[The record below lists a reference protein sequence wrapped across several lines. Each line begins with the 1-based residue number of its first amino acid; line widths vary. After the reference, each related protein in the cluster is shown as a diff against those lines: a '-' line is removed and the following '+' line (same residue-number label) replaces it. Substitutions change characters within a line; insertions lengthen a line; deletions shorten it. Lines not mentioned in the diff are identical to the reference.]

1 MSSEQMSIMSV
12 ELREHEKAWADALFQ
27 AVRGVR
33 YGSVEVRI
41 HDGRVV
47 QIERRE
53 KLRLDGAGSPPDHRG
68 CGNNQHRR
76 ADRRAGGLEATGAEE
91 TSE

>member
-1 MSSEQMSIMSV
+1 MSV
-12 ELREHEKAWADALFQ
+12 ELTKDESAWTHAVLQ
-27 AVRGVR
+27 AIRGVR

-53 KLRLDGAGSPPDHRG
+53 KLRLEGAGSLPDHRG
-68 CGNNQHRR
+68 CGNNQHRG
-76 ADRRAGGLEATGAEE
+76 ADRKTGGREATGAEE
-91 TSE
+91 TSR